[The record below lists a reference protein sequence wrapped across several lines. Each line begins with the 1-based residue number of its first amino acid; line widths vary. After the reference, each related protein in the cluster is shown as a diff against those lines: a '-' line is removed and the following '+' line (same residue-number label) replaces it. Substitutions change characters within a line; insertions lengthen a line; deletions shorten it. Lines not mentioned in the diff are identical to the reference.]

1 MGVYSRFGGKDGL
14 LEAVFV
20 QGFER
25 LHAQISA
32 ASGPDA
38 LARLRNGCLAYR
50 AFAVAHPHHYDLMF
64 GQMLQLELAPE
75 SLERAEQTFSQLV
88 ARVADAMAAGL
99 LAPGDDVDVA
109 QQVWNA
115 LHGGVSLELVGV
127 SFSSDPERTF
137 AAMIDGLLRGLAAT
151 VVGQR
156 GARASHEA
164 TTRPTSMHSGTCA
177 ASASPARA
185 RSARRRAPTSLP
197 RAACVRAAPHWASAR
212 QAGRSAAGQARHRA
226 SNTSC
231 AWNGRSSSR

>member
-1 MGVYSRFGGKDGL
+1 MRRAQPPAPARTRTPSADVTESLVDAALELLEEGGHDTITVRAVAARAGVAPMGVYSRFGGKDGL

-151 VVGQR
+151 
-156 GARASHEA
+156 
-164 TTRPTSMHSGTCA
+164 
-177 ASASPARA
+177 
-185 RSARRRAPTSLP
+185 
-197 RAACVRAAPHWASAR
+197 
-212 QAGRSAAGQARHRA
+212 
-226 SNTSC
+226 
-231 AWNGRSSSR
+231 